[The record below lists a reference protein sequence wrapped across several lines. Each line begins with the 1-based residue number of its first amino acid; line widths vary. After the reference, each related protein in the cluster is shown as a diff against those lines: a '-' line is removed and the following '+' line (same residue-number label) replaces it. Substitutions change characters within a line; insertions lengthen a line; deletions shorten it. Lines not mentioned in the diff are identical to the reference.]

1 MLEDPYAVLR
11 ALLRAE
17 AVRNTPKPS
26 QPRPQPPSGPKTRE
40 RQQSPEERER
50 G

>member
-1 MLEDPYAVLR
+1 MTSDLYAVLR

-17 AVRNTPKPS
+17 AARSHPRQVRQETSPAPES
-26 QPRPQPPSGPKTRE
+26 PDRRPPAA
-40 RQQSPEERER
+40 EEGER

>member
-17 AVRNTPKPS
+17 AVRNAPKPS
-26 QPRPQPPSGPKTRE
+26 QSRPQPPSGPKTRE
-40 RQQSPEERER
+40 RQQSPEEGER

>member
-1 MLEDPYAVLR
+1 MPVDPYAVLR

-17 AVRNTPKPS
+17 AARNTPKPPVT
-26 QPRPQPPSGPKTRE
+26 QEQKPPVKEG
-40 RQQSPEERER
+40 ER

>member
-17 AVRNTPKPS
+17 AVRNAPKPPQS
-26 QPRPQPPSGPKTRE
+26 HPHPQTRPETRE
-40 RQQSPEERER
+40 RQQAPKERER